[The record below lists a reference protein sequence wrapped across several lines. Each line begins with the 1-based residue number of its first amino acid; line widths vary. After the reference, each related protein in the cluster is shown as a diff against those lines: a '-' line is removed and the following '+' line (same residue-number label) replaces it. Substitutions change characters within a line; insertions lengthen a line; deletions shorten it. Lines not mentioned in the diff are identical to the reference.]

1 MRTKGT
7 LKGVEGQLI
16 KDLTETAIPSTQLA
30 KRYRVRKQA
39 ISAFIR
45 RKGITRPTKPKRG
58 KPEHTEKKCVTCQ
71 GLVRIAKNPRS
82 DFICRKT
89 LEKKLGCQTR
99 ELSSHLNLLKKK
111 GLVSQKFGKLV
122 SKKAEAAYQLY
133 FKKRLPVEVIDK
145 RDLGISVR
153 SFKNIRRQVGMFL
166 LLFLRTMKMN
176 GESEG
181 EPNHGQNEVKGPKR
195 RTLKIFW

>member
-30 KRYRVRKQA
+30 KRYRVSKQA

-89 LEKKLGCQTR
+89 LEEKLGCQTR
-99 ELSSHLNLLKKK
+99 ELSSHLSLLKKK

-122 SKKAEAAYQLY
+122 SKKAEAAYRLY
-133 FKKRLPVEVIDK
+133 FKKRLPVEVIGRQAGLRNFRSIIQKHKASGWNVPPPLFTYDENERRK
-145 RDLGISVR
+145 RGR
-153 SFKNIRRQVGMFL
+153 AQPWAK
-166 LLFLRTMKMN
+166 
-176 GESEG
+176 
-181 EPNHGQNEVKGPKR
+181 
-195 RTLKIFW
+195 